1 MRDVACTKPFKNQG
15 NCSCPMPA
23 GPSGGIFVPDPLG
36 LELCLI
42 VARRLSTSVSLPCSV
57 AAAVLNT
64 ALPTPVQAAT
74 PVQASSPAQPRP
86 PAQPQTLF
94 QTQQLLQTTPAIL
107 PQPTVAT
114 VAAPTPKP
122 VDAAPQITVQPAGF
136 AFSPGIVSCCPHP
149 GLTRDGPKLGP
160 RVERPP
166 QWRISSLNTAL
177 PDTSAK
183 MGSH

>member
-1 MRDVACTKPFKNQG
+1 MLHVPALQE
-15 NCSCPMPA
+15 SEELQLSHAHCPQC
-23 GPSGGIFVPDPLG
+23 GHFLPDPLG
-36 LELCLI
+36 LELCC
-42 VARRLSTSVSLPCSV
+42 VVVRRLSTSVSLPCSV

-64 ALPTPVQAAT
+64 ALPTAIQAPPV
-74 PVQASSPAQPRP
+74 PASSPAQPRP
-86 PAQPQTLF
+86 PAQPQPLF
-94 QTQQLLQTTPAIL
+94 QTQPLLQTTPAIL
-107 PQPTVAT
+107 PQPTAAT
-114 VAAPTPKP
+114 AAAPTPKP
-122 VDAAPQITVQPAGF
+122 VDATPQITVQPAGF

-166 QWRISSLNTAL
+166 QWRTNSFNTAL